1 MGCGASKLPADAT
14 VRTTIAEE
22 PSAKVVEAAS
32 NSTSTTA
39 GILKKTVVTP
49 YPESNNTAVVSGTPD
64 VHSTPLLLSSRV
76 HASPVT
82 TADTVPLSRPV
93 IPSIPSDTIKAVT
106 ISAAVAFEIPLDE
119 LDKAPRK
126 SLKNPEESS
135 QVSTKLF
142 LPKLHLSSKDLQG
155 KLADTEAR
163 WKVRD
168 GLDRLL
174 GVDLDQEC
182 DTRRRR
188 RGDMP
193 QLVNRKEADPE
204 ALKRRMREREIAATL
219 NRQREIEKLQ
229 AKLAR
234 QEQHIRRVQERKKA
248 MGSGS
253 NEELR
258 LSWGGE
264 KGLGAVNDGSDQDL
278 STAKSMSDQ
287 AAVFGGDS
295 RSGSNLSCTTSGKL
309 AYGVSTTR
317 SGSGRSTM
325 TDTTDVGEDSSLNQ
339 PSVVTLMKN
348 SKDISNSLDGN
359 DGSQLIMPL

>member
-49 YPESNNTAVVSGTPD
+49 YPESNNTAVVSGTP
-64 VHSTPLLLSSRV
+64 RW
-76 HASPVT
+76 
-82 TADTVPLSRPV
+82 PV

-126 SLKNPEESS
+126 PLKNPEESS

-142 LPKLHLSSKDLQG
+142 LPKLHLSSRDLQG

-163 WKVRD
+163 WK
-168 GLDRLL
+168 
-174 GVDLDQEC
+174 DLDQEC

-339 PSVVTLMKN
+339 PSVVALMKN
-348 SKDISNSLDGN
+348 SKDISNPLDGN

>member
-126 SLKNPEESS
+126 PLKNPEESS

-142 LPKLHLSSKDLQG
+142 LPKLHLSSRDLQG

-253 NEELR
+253 NEE
-258 LSWGGE
+258 
-264 KGLGAVNDGSDQDL
+264 
-278 STAKSMSDQ
+278 
-287 AAVFGGDS
+287 
-295 RSGSNLSCTTSGKL
+295 SGSNLSCTTSGKL

-339 PSVVTLMKN
+339 PSVVALMKN
-348 SKDISNSLDGN
+348 SKDISNPLDGN